1 MKTAP
6 ETCLACFE
14 GGKRL
19 SARDVAKQT
28 GMLIATARNAMHR
41 LAVWQQIKRAD
52 DYDKQSACYVLAPNA
67 PPIPVRAVG
76 DKRSGP
82 RGQSMYARTLRA
94 YADQVEH
101 THEEA
106 GVAAGV
112 HLITLRTYVK
122 RMTDAGL
129 LEHCGYRI
137 EKTGRVARHRITAA
151 GLAKL
156 TQKPVRAERPER
168 PEKDDEQPPAVDVER
183 LISSAKASR
192 PLLDMAWMSVAR
204 EQEASHVCRSG
215 AREGGGA

>member
-1 MKTAP
+1 MKATAP
-6 ETCLACFE
+6 ETCLACFA

-41 LAVWQQIKRAD
+41 LAVWQQIKRTE

-67 PPIPVRAVG
+67 PAIPVRAVG

-82 RGQSMYARTLRA
+82 RGQSMFARTLRA

-106 GVAAGV
+106 GVIAGV

-156 TQKPVRAERPER
+156 TEKARQPARS
-168 PEKDDEQPPAVDVER
+168 EKDDEKPPAVDMER
-183 LISSAKASR
+183 LIASAKASR
-192 PLLDMAWMSVAR
+192 PPLDIAWMSVAR

-215 AREGGGA
+215 AREGVGA